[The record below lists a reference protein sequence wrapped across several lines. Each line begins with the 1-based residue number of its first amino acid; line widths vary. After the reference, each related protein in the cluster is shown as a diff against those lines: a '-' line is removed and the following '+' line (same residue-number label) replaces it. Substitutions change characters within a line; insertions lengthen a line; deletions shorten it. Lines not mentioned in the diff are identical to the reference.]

1 MNPIKVAGIVE
12 WPTPT
17 KKKELQSFLGFTNFY
32 QKFIK
37 NYFKVARALTQLIGN
52 AEWTWGTAQN
62 QVFQQLKKQMA
73 EDVILTIPN
82 KKGWFRVEADTCYDF
97 SVFFYY

>member
-1 MNPIKVAGIVE
+1 MDPVKIAGIAE

-37 NYFKVARALTQLIGN
+37 NYSKVVKALTQLTGN
-52 AEWTWGTAQN
+52 TTWTWGKPQEDA
-62 QVFQQLKKQMA
+62 FKELK
-73 EDVILTIPN
+73 
-82 KKGWFRVEADTCYDF
+82 
-97 SVFFYY
+97 